1 MNSWTIKDSFPQLGG
16 DNPTSAI
23 GTPDEV
29 RSHLRALQ
37 DAGVDQVMLMH
48 QGGRMPH
55 EWNCESLELFAR
67 EIMPE
72 FRDDDD
78 ARVSRKMQ
86 SLEPVI
92 EAAMKRKAWM
102 KSLDHDI
109 PVVEPYGSASFIPK
123 EGDYSGVSQ
132 ATRGALGLAGR

>member
-1 MNSWTIKDSFPQLGG
+1 MAIKDSFPHLGS

-29 RSHLRALQ
+29 RGHLRQLQ
-37 DAGVDQVMLMH
+37 AAGVDQVMLMH

-55 EWNCESLELFAR
+55 EWNCESLALFAK

-72 FRDDDD
+72 FRDGEDVRQ
-78 ARVSRKMQ
+78 ARKMER
-86 SLEPVI
+86 LEPAI
-92 EAAMKRKAWM
+92 EAAMKRKVWM
-102 KSLDHDI
+102 KDLGDAV

-123 EGDYSGVSQ
+123 PGDHVGVSD
-132 ATRGALGLAGR
+132 ATRGALGIVGP